1 MRHSRNFRFLAI
13 MLVVAF
19 MSCGLY
25 AASSNAKKYQAFQS
39 LDLSTASLGDVKK
52 AYNDMQT
59 EYVSGYQ
66 DLKKQL
72 QKAYSQNNADK
83 YYSTLQQMQN
93 LPDPRLTDTQT
104 EALVSRMMNASGDE
118 KAQWADWLYENSRG
132 YHPTLSLSLCNDG
145 KNQRFAYSQQISV
158 KPGEKVKLP
167 TVDLGGDNGIF
178 VGWGIT
184 PDEVKYKAGEEMPM
198 PYTDQKLYAIFQNG
212 IRFSDSVTKLEQVT
226 NGDTAVVPS
235 QNAPD
240 SSYLFDGWYDNA
252 TGAKLTESSVKL
264 VDGVASGS
272 YSGYWKSLRFDAIS
286 TKYYQNMTIPA
297 GEQVPVLFTM
307 TNQGNETLGEVEV
320 TLLSDDQN
328 LKVLSDNLSARY
340 IRPQESR
347 NGQFLVLVNGKS
359 GTKIDATLKVTDGD
373 GASWT
378 QPLSLTVK

>member
-1 MRHSRNFRFLAI
+1 MRVYTGPAKVYDCEEDAMESILA
-13 MLVVAF
+13 
-19 MSCGLY
+19 G
-25 AASSNAKKYQAFQS
+25 N
-39 LDLSTASLGDVKK
+39 
-52 AYNDMQT
+52 
-59 EYVSGYQ
+59 
-66 DLKKQL
+66 
-72 QKAYSQNNADK
+72 
-83 YYSTLQQMQN
+83 
-93 LPDPRLTDTQT
+93 
-104 EALVSRMMNASGDE
+104 
-118 KAQWADWLYENSRG
+118 
-132 YHPTLSLSLCNDG
+132 
-145 KNQRFAYSQQISV
+145 V
-158 KPGEKVKLP
+158 KPGDIVVIRYEGPKGGPGMREMLAPTSEIAGMGLDKCVALITDGRFSGATRGASIGHVSPEAAEGGPIAFVEEGDQILIDITSGRLDVLVDEKTL
-167 TVDLGGDNGIF
+167 
-178 VGWGIT
+178 
-184 PDEVKYKAGEEMPM
+184 M

-373 GASWT
+373 GASCSSWQQRVPRSFWILPSQT
-378 QPLSLTVK
+378 IEREAHASPCSCSSAGSFHPAG